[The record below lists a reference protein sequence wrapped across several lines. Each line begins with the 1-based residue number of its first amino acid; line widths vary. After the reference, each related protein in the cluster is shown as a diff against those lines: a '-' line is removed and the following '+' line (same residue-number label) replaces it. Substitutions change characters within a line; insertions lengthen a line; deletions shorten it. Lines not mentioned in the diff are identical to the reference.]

1 MSSHIYAAQEL
12 EGRTLFSGWKVLR
25 KINYQEIITDSA
37 LDDFSVYYEV
47 EREGQVCFMKAI
59 DFSKY
64 MSIKIEGQKT
74 TQLLSKMLEDYHYER
89 DLSLHCQKKRVTK
102 VAFVI
107 DSDEEDVDDYIY
119 GVVPYLIFEKADGD
133 VREMLAYNKKMD
145 FAWKMKSLH
154 DIAVGLQQLHSA
166 GVSHQ
171 NLKPSNVLLFK
182 GDSKIGD
189 LGKALCPELNEKLYD
204 VEFRGDF
211 SYEPPELLYGY
222 PMQDW
227 QMKSYLADCYVLG
240 SLIVFY
246 LIGVTMNGVLFRYLP
261 ENFHPAT
268 YTIPFDAVK
277 DYLMDAFEKA
287 LVDIDNSLGEFSLKQ
302 RIMNVIRY
310 LCCPDP
316 MRRGHPKTIESVD
329 SNYNLERF
337 ISELNYL
344 YRKAEIDLIKG

>member
-1 MSSHIYAAQEL
+1 MTNHIYAAQEL
-12 EGRTLFSGWKVLR
+12 EGRTLSSGWKVLR
-25 KINYQEIITDSA
+25 KIDYQEETKDGT
-37 LDDFSVYYEV
+37 LGDFSVYYEV
-47 EREGQVCFMKAI
+47 ERDGLVCFMKAI

-64 MSIKIEGQKT
+64 MTLKVEGQKT
-74 TQLLSKMLEDYHYER
+74 TELLSKMLEDFHYER
-89 DLSLHCQKKRVTK
+89 ELSMHCQKKRVTK

-119 GVVPYLIFEKADGD
+119 GVVPYLIFEKADCD
-133 VREMLAYNKKMD
+133 VRSMLAFNKKMD

-154 DIAVGLQQLHSA
+154 DIAVGLQQLHNA

-182 GDSKIGD
+182 GNSKIGD
-189 LGKALCPELNEKLYD
+189 LGKALCPELNSKLYD

-227 QMKSYLADCYVLG
+227 HMKSYLADCYVLG
-240 SLIVFY
+240 SLIVYY
-246 LIGVTMNGVLFRYLP
+246 LVGVTMNGILFRYLP
-261 ENFHPAT
+261 NHFHPST
-268 YTIPFDAVK
+268 YVIPFNAVK

-287 LVDIDNSLGEFSLKQ
+287 LTDVESSIYEQPLKE
-302 RIMNVIRY
+302 RIINVIRY

-316 MRRGHPKTIESVD
+316 LRRGHPKTIDSTD

-344 YRKAEIDLIKG
+344 YRKAEHELLKG